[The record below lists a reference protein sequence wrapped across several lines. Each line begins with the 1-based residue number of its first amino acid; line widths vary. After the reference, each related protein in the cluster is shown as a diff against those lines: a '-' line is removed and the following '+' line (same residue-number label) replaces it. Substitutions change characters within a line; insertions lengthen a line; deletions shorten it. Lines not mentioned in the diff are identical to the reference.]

1 MHTTVFYFDGR
12 RYTLQSVTKVFKIF
26 DLLAA
31 QDNQL
36 RNLIEDTISLI
47 LLDMAIGPSHSRS
60 RRRRRIPATS

>member
-1 MHTTVFYFDGR
+1 MLTLCFDFDAYHR
-12 RYTLQSVTKVFKIF
+12 LLPTKVFKIF